1 MQEAVTDFMISR
13 VTASLQTPSSS
24 SEKEGGHGLEQGE
37 TSCPE
42 VQGCRSLLFSERNG
56 ARAEWG
62 RLTGTQH

>member
-37 TSCPE
+37 TSCSE
-42 VQGCRSLLFSERNG
+42 V
-56 ARAEWG
+56 
-62 RLTGTQH
+62 